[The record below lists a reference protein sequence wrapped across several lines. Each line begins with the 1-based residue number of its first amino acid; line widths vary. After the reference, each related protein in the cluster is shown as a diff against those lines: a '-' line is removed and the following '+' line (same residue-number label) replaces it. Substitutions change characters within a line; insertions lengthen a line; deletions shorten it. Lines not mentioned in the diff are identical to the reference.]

1 VPDDRQFGPDAN
13 LFADQNLVQMM
24 HIPDSLIVERNNQ
37 IALAQSSAFRWAV
50 FLD

>member
-1 VPDDRQFGPDAN
+1 VSDDCELRANAN
-13 LFADQNLVQMM
+13 LFADQDLVQMM

-37 IALAQSSAFRWAV
+37 ISLAQTSAFRGAV